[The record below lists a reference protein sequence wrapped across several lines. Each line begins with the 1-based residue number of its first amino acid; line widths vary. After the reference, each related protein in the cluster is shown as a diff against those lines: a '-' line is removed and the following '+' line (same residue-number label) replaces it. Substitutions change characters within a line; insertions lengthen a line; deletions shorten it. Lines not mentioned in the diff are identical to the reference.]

1 MSFIKDKKEK
11 IVATINS
18 LTADYSDIE
27 FIEKFKELYPND
39 VKKIEA
45 NYRKHQRKT
54 KPGGNH
60 PMPSPDQYMRN
71 MLNIFRNKIKIA

>member
-1 MSFIKDKKEK
+1 MSFIKDKKDK

-18 LTADYSDIE
+18 LNDEYSDKE
-27 FIEKFKELYPND
+27 FIEKFKELYPNY
-39 VKKIEA
+39 VAKIEA

-54 KPGGNH
+54 KPGKSH

-71 MLNIFRNKIKIA
+71 MLNTFRNKINIA